1 VVKMRVAYGIFA
13 ALAVA
18 MLCSGCP
25 GNDTIDCTTNAD
37 CLQGGIPGTCLPS
50 PSSSTRWC
58 AFSDSTCPGGARW
71 GVASGDGLAGMCL
84 AEAPPD
90 GGPDADI
97 DAGPDAALPPDGELP
112 PPLSTK
118 IIVAARSQDN
128 LFLFAADT
136 LAPLSTAPLPD
147 RVGNGNDGIGLAG
160 NKLWVSSVQQ
170 ILALDPEAVTVLAGF
185 PKTID
190 STTSCLAGSSIFR
203 DPGLYCL
210 VKQTGTAGDKVEL
223 HAGATLAVTQHLAL
237 PDPLIV
243 GGSNTRIVVTY
254 GTNGTSAAV
263 LDANLAPVAGSPLT
277 VPGSSGG
284 QLVAVDDDDGR
295 VAVSG
300 GKTVN
305 VFNRAT
311 LAGAGAHTFSANVIG
326 LVFDPAHARLVVV
339 LVDGHVAA
347 MSTTDGAIVVA
358 ESLEVAATSN
368 GSTPILDAPRG
379 RIYLLT
385 ANESQLAVLDAAT
398 LHQIAGSPVSLPA
411 QARAVTFY

>member
-1 VVKMRVAYGIFA
+1 MSRLVAVV
-13 ALAVA
+13 LAVLGLVLA
-18 MLCSGCP
+18 GCP
-25 GNDTIDCTTNAD
+25 GDTTIDCATNAD

-50 PSSSTRWC
+50 PSSSERWC
-58 AFSDSTCPGGARW
+58 AFTDLSCPAGQRW
-71 GVASGDGLAGMCL
+71 GVKSGDGLAGECV
-84 AEAPPD
+84 ADETPD
-90 GGPDADI
+90 GGADADI

-118 IIVAARSQDN
+118 IIVAARGQDN

-160 NKLWVSSVQQ
+160 GKLWVSSVQQ
-170 ILALDPEAVTVLAGF
+170 ILALDPVAVTVLAGF

-203 DPGLYCL
+203 DPGAYCL
-210 VKQTGTAGDKVEL
+210 VKQTGTANDKVEL
-223 HAGATLAVTQHLAL
+223 HSGDALTVTQHFGLA
-237 PDPLIV
+237 DPFAV

-254 GTNGTSAAV
+254 GIGAMTAAV

-277 VPGSSGG
+277 VSGSSGG
-284 QLVAVDDDDGR
+284 QQIAVDDDAAR
-295 VAVSG
+295 IAVSG

-305 VFNRAT
+305 LFNRTT
-311 LAGAGAHTFSANVIG
+311 LAAAGSHTFSANVIG
-326 LVFDPAHARLVVV
+326 LVFDQAHTRLVVV

-347 MSTTDGAIVVA
+347 MSTTDGAVVLA
-358 ESLEVAATSN
+358 EAPEVAATS
-368 GSTPILDAPRG
+368 SSSSPILDAPRG

-385 ANESQLAVLDAAT
+385 NNETQLAVLDSAT
-398 LHQIAGSPVSLPA
+398 LQQVTGSPVALPA
-411 QARAVTFY
+411 QSRAVAFY